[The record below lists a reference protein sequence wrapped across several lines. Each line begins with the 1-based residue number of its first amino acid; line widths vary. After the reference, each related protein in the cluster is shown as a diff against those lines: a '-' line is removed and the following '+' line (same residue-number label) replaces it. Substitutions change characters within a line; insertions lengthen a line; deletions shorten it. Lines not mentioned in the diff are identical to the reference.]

1 MADEKSTPLSSL
13 NNKPDE
19 SETVNQIL
27 SKYNTLQQENNDS
40 IPPQNP
46 NLPKM
51 EESFENRD
59 LNQESFQRQS
69 DGTQYNQHMNNEKY
83 RMMQMQQQQQQQQG
97 NMEDD
102 DDDESY
108 EEYEMEELP
117 LWKKIVNELRVPV
130 LIFVCIALIMPNSN
144 NKYILGKIPFLGN
157 EFNDLTTLGFLLKA
171 LLCAI
176 ISYVLVRFIR
186 F

>member
-1 MADEKSTPLSSL
+1 MEASL
-13 NNKPDE
+13 
-19 SETVNQIL
+19 
-27 SKYNTLQQENNDS
+27 
-40 IPPQNP
+40 
-46 NLPKM
+46 
-51 EESFENRD
+51 ENRD
-59 LNQESFQRQS
+59 LNQESYQRQS

-83 RMMQMQQQQQQQQG
+83 SMQQMQQQQQQG

-108 EEYEMEELP
+108 EEYEIEELP

-144 NKYILGKIPFLGN
+144 NKYILCKIPFLGN
-157 EFNDLTTLGFLLKA
+157 EFNELTTLGFLLKA
-171 LLCAI
+171 LLCSI
-176 ISYVLVRFIR
+176 LSYILVRFIR